1 MIMDENKNNNN
12 FFDINWKNFEQF
24 FWREAAFYRTMNRG
38 RRVNLWHGLKIM

>member
-24 FWREAAFYRTMNRG
+24 FLAGSCLLQDMNRG